1 MEQQKHMLKIGL
13 TGNIASGKT
22 ISENIFKSF
31 GFKVI
36 SADDIVHDLL
46 ENDKN
51 VIKKVTSIFQNFD
64 IYENNTLSRKKIG
77 KIVFENK

>member
-1 MEQQKHMLKIGL
+1 MLKIGL

-51 VIKKVTSIFQNFD
+51 VI
-64 IYENNTLSRKKIG
+64 
-77 KIVFENK
+77 